1 MGLFL
6 FLSTVVFSSLSLLH
20 SDDKDQENLDYLIAP
35 HDVLDVKVFQEPDLD
50 KQARVEASGFI
61 VLPLVGKVMV
71 ANLSLIEIQKKIEYL
86 YETDYLVKPIV
97 SIFVVER
104 KVNTVR
110 IFGQVGRQG
119 DVLIKLDRP
128 LTILDAIASVG
139 GGTRLA
145 DLSKVKLVRSNP
157 GKRKNPEIINVE
169 KLMESESKSKNN
181 YALEPGDTIYVPER
195 FF

>member
-1 MGLFL
+1 MKLNL
-6 FLSTVVFSSLSLLH
+6 FLSTVVFSFLSFLH
-20 SDDKDQENLDYLIAP
+20 ADDKIEENSDYLIAP
-35 HDVLDVKVFQEPDLD
+35 HDVLDVKVFKEPDLN

-61 VLPLVGKVMV
+61 VLPLIGKVMV
-71 ANLSLIEIQKKIEYL
+71 ANLSLLEIQKKIENL
-86 YETDYLVKPIV
+86 YETEYLVDADV

-104 KVNTVR
+104 KVNTIR
-110 IFGQVGRQG
+110 IFGQVGKQG

-169 KLMESESKSKNN
+169 KLIESESKSKNN
-181 YALEPGDTIYVPER
+181 YVLEPGDTIYVPER